1 MTTYKPLTL
10 LGPGW
15 PPLRAHSSHR
25 AFLHS
30 WSVVSYFILLV
41 SGSWSPSFQKLPLI
55 PQAESGLLWVPQC
68 PRDVTALSYCSVPPS
83 PGIPSGLG
91 PLSLAGTGSSHAYCW
106 AHRACLLLQASIPC
120 GRQKPASSLLSTHT
134 CVWKCKPDRWVVL
147 VLKFRADSL
156 KGFMKAC

>member
-15 PPLRAHSSHR
+15 PSLRAHSSHR

-68 PRDVTALSYCSVPPS
+68 PRDVTALSYCSVPPLS
-83 PGIPSGLG
+83 WDSLWARTSVPG
-91 PLSLAGTGSSHAYCW
+91 W
-106 AHRACLLLQASIPC
+106 HRVFACLLLGAQSLPPAPGFYSTWETETCLQSPEHPYLCLEMQA
-120 GRQKPASSLLSTHT
+120 RQVGWAGTQ
-134 CVWKCKPDRWVVL
+134 VQ
-147 VLKFRADSL
+147 
-156 KGFMKAC
+156 G